1 MISLFPA
8 LKFLTS
14 LEVLVIQ
21 NCEKLDLTEG
31 EDNQE
36 GFPTSL
42 RALCF
47 IELPQLVVMPEWIKR
62 SIKTLQVLLINNCP
76 NLIAFPEWLPNLESL
91 LRLDI
96 SSCPKLLSLPQAKPC
111 LIALR
116 SFRIARCSE
125 LSRRCLPEIGED
137 WHMISHASEIYL
149 DYVRIK

>member
-1 MISLFPA
+1 
-8 LKFLTS
+8 
-14 LEVLVIQ
+14 LVIQ

-31 EDNQE
+31 EVNQE

-42 RALCF
+42 QALCF

-96 SSCPKLLSLPQAKPC
+96 
-111 LIALR
+111 
-116 SFRIARCSE
+116 
-125 LSRRCLPEIGED
+125 
-137 WHMISHASEIYL
+137 
-149 DYVRIK
+149 